1 MTALVLHIDRLVLR
15 GIDRADA
22 QVVGEAL
29 RTALA
34 AQLQGRLPAP
44 TDVAAMADAM
54 ADALAQGRPAAPVRL
69 QLPTGT
75 GAAAQGRALGTA
87 VAGHLAPGG
96 RP

>member
-34 AQLQGRLPAP
+34 AQLQGRLPAAA
-44 TDVAAMADAM
+44 DVAAM